1 MSNTVLEF
9 DGVDILF
16 SAELGRKRETALK
29 SALQQLD
36 AGRNRNEIE
45 SATGVVVGVC
55 QASLTV
61 QRGQISV
68 LMGLSGS
75 GKSTLLRA
83 ANGLNRVTRG
93 RVLVND
99 GEKQIDVAKCDAAT
113 LRRLRRGTIAM
124 IFQQFGL
131 LPWRTVE
138 ENVGFGL
145 ELAGVPEAE
154 RKKMCYGNAMRLY
167 GLV

>member
-1 MSNTVLEF
+1 MSSAALEF
-9 DGVDILF
+9 DRVDILF
-16 SAELGRKRETALK
+16 SAESGRRREAALK
-29 SALQQLD
+29 SALQRLD
-36 AGRNRNEIE
+36 EGRDRNEIE
-45 SATGVVVGVC
+45 TATGVVVGVS

-99 GEKQIDVAKCDAAT
+99 GDQQIDVARCDAAT

-124 IFQQFGL
+124 IFQQRGKNSAQ
-131 LPWRTVE
+131 TGQQ
-138 ENVGFGL
+138 NS
-145 ELAGVPEAE
+145 
-154 RKKMCYGNAMRLY
+154 
-167 GLV
+167 